1 MMTDILSN
9 RFIERNHE
17 SIKHRFQSRAFA
29 ETRGFIV
36 VQNGVMMDPFYRKSE
51 ESPHPNRGRK
61 KHLGTDITGPTA
73 GDGGISDPRRGLPVY
88 AAINTKLSLN
98 DMNIVK
104 AYNKSDGTSIDGL
117 ALPGIGDSNMV
128 EAKIALQPW
137 NPADDDSY
145 GGIVGMSCIYSYNDN
160 SGGTSEFTL
169 YIEFLHLITERYLPK
184 DKTGRIATRAEWMD
198 TGRGIGFGPDLH
210 DGDLVTPGFFT
221 GPGFPLIG
229 YLGATETPH
238 VHIQVAFFNRRTYE
252 KKVAI
257 RIDPMIV
264 VF

>member
-1 MMTDILSN
+1 MKTDILSN
-9 RFIERNHE
+9 RFIVSRE
-17 SIKHRFQSRAFA
+17 SIEHRFESRAFA
-29 ETRGFIV
+29 ETSGFIV

-61 KHLGTDITGPTA
+61 RHLGVDITGPVA
-73 GDGGISDPRRGLPVY
+73 GDGSINDPRRGLPVY
-88 AAINTKLSLN
+88 AAIKTKLSLSE
-98 DMNIVK
+98 MNAVGV
-104 AYNKSDGTSIDGL
+104 YNKSDKTSSDGL
-117 ALPGIGDSNMV
+117 SLPGIGDADMV

-137 NPADDDSY
+137 SSSDNDSY
-145 GGIVGMSCIYSYNDN
+145 GGIVGMSCIYSYNNN

-169 YIEFLHLITERYLPK
+169 YVEFLHLINEKYLPK
-184 DKTGRIATRAEWMD
+184 DRSGTIATSAEWSD
-198 TGRGIGFGPDLH
+198 TGRGIGFGPSLQN
-210 DGDLVTPGFFT
+210 GSLVTPGFFI

-238 VHIQVAFFNRRTYE
+238 VHIQVSFFNKRTYD
-252 KKVAI
+252 KNATI